1 MGSRLEDSYKELI
14 TKELFLG
21 WDSVPE
27 ERKEEALGTL
37 LSLRD
42 AFINYKVAAH
52 ESFYETA
59 KGLIGFFIHGAGLT
73 ALEEAA
79 RGYGMAF
86 IADSQGLWLPVST
99 ASPDKGCYGVV
110 YVDTE
115 HTLLG
120 SSMVPVEGF
129 LSDDGVPLDYGEY
142 HLPNSHDRV
151 IDLSLAE
158 LTKKAC
164 DTAYER
170 YTRRKESLL
179 KVAFNVTIE
188 DITKTYNNRL
198 ATHIVNKLQ
207 GFEDV
212 RMERAYIAA
221 SALAPYLFRL
231 YATSGINIDWV
242 MNSLIEYFKP
252 VSDANHLPEL
262 LEWVVQN
269 AKWYPAVNE
278 GTLVIPLNRADY
290 LATAVI
296 NLRVLGIWFRVVPL
310 DTTLTLGYLPRD
322 SASCYRGTSTDTCYS
337 NDPEEVLG
345 NLLDLAEKRV
355 EASDKEEKR
364 KEELLKG
371 SAAKQGDSS

>member
-27 ERKEEALGTL
+27 DRREEALGTL

-42 AFINYKVAAH
+42 AFLNYRVAAH

-59 KGLIGFFIHGAGLT
+59 KGVLQFFIHGAGLT

-79 RGYGMAF
+79 KGYGLAF
-86 IADSQGLWLPVST
+86 TVDSQGLWLPVSI
-99 ASPDKGCYGVV
+99 ASPDKGCYGVF

-120 SSMVPVEGF
+120 SFMVPVEGF

-164 DTAYER
+164 GTAYER

-179 KVAFNVTIE
+179 KVASNVTIE
-188 DITKTYNNRL
+188 DITKAYNDRL
-198 ATHIVNKLQ
+198 AAHVVSKLQ
-207 GFEDV
+207 GFEDA
-212 RMERAYIAA
+212 RMERAYTAA
-221 SALAPYLFRL
+221 SALAPYLFKL
-231 YATSGINIDWV
+231 YATSGINTDWI

-252 VSDANHLPEL
+252 VGDANHLSEL
-262 LEWVVQN
+262 LEWTINN

-278 GTLVIPLNRADY
+278 GTLVVPLNTADY

-337 NDPEEVLG
+337 NDPTEILG
-345 NLLDLAEKRV
+345 NLLDLSEKRV
-355 EASDKEEKR
+355 EASDKEERK

-371 SAAKQGDSS
+371 SEKK